1 MDTVNQVLIDRLLQR
16 GADASLVD
24 SLLRALSKIL
34 AEDPTMDPDAA
45 TNRLHYLGWP
55 EIQIDYHTLQLA
67 LAHFESR
74 QRPRS
79 VHRGRNPPARHAPAG
94 GRSRPDRPQRPLTRT
109 GGAARP
115 RRPGSP
121 SEQAIR
127 QLFDLKLPEVVGW
140 QLCVLSQQS

>member
-1 MDTVNQVLIDRLLQR
+1 MGTVNQVLIDRLLQR

-67 LAHFESR
+67 LAHFESS
-74 QRPRS
+74 PGNGAF
-79 VHRGRNPPARHAPAG
+79 VVDEARRRAMRLREVEVAPIA
-94 GRSRPDRPQRPLTRT
+94 LN
-109 GGAARP
+109 
-115 RRPGSP
+115 
-121 SEQAIR
+121 
-127 QLFDLKLPEVVGW
+127 DL
-140 QLCVLSQQS
+140 

>member
-67 LAHFESR
+67 LAHFESS
-74 QRPRS
+74 PGNGAF
-79 VHRGRNPPARHAPAG
+79 VVDEARRRAMRLREVEVAPIALN
-94 GRSRPDRPQRPLTRT
+94 D
-109 GGAARP
+109 
-115 RRPGSP
+115 
-121 SEQAIR
+121 
-127 QLFDLKLPEVVGW
+127 V
-140 QLCVLSQQS
+140 

>member
-1 MDTVNQVLIDRLLQR
+1 MDTVNRVLIDRLLQR

-67 LAHFESR
+67 LAHFESS
-74 QRPRS
+74 PGNGAF
-79 VHRGRNPPARHAPAG
+79 VVDEARRRAMRLREVEVAPIA
-94 GRSRPDRPQRPLTRT
+94 LN
-109 GGAARP
+109 
-115 RRPGSP
+115 
-121 SEQAIR
+121 
-127 QLFDLKLPEVVGW
+127 DL
-140 QLCVLSQQS
+140 

>member
-67 LAHFESR
+67 LAHFES
-74 QRPRS
+74 S
-79 VHRGRNPPARHAPAG
+79 
-94 GRSRPDRPQRPLTRT
+94 
-109 GGAARP
+109 
-115 RRPGSP
+115 PGSGTGAFVVDEARRRAMRLREVEVAP
-121 SEQAIR
+121 IA
-127 QLFDLKLPEVVGW
+127 LNDL
-140 QLCVLSQQS
+140 

>member
-67 LAHFESR
+67 LAHFES
-74 QRPRS
+74 S
-79 VHRGRNPPARHAPAG
+79 
-94 GRSRPDRPQRPLTRT
+94 
-109 GGAARP
+109 
-115 RRPGSP
+115 PGSGP
-121 SEQAIR
+121 GAFIVDETRRRAMRLREVEVAPIA
-127 QLFDLKLPEVVGW
+127 LNDL
-140 QLCVLSQQS
+140 